1 MNSSDY
7 CFYFFLF
14 FYSSQLDIV
23 IDVEAFM
30 FWVLLFFLKI
40 LCFDGVT
47 QIAEILDTMNGTHIM
62 DVQVLKEIEIR
73 SLDKKEII
81 SYPWLAD
88 QTEESHK
95 SLVIVPVTKVGGMFP
110 IGNEALAP
118 ELTITTNEKHKE
130 SNRYP
135 DANVRIEEYALLCI
149 TTR

>member
-1 MNSSDY
+1 
-7 CFYFFLF
+7 
-14 FYSSQLDIV
+14 
-23 IDVEAFM
+23 M
-30 FWVLLFFLKI
+30 FKI

-47 QIAEILDTMNGTHIM
+47 EIAEILDTMNGTHIM
-62 DVQVLKEIEIR
+62 DVQVLKELEIR

-95 SLVIVPVTKVGGMFP
+95 NLVIVPVTRVGGMFT

-135 DANVRIEEYALLCI
+135 DANVRTEEYALLCI